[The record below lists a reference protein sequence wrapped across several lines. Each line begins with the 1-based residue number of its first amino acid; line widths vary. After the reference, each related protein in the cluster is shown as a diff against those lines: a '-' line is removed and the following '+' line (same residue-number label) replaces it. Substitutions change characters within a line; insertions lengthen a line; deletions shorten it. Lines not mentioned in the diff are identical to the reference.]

1 VTENENTQ
9 GAVPETPAT
18 EPEKEEITPSP
29 KATGEAP
36 TATGETTTAT
46 GETPAA
52 TGETTTATGETTTA
66 TGEAPTSTGAAPPAP
81 AEAPAATGETPTATG
96 AAPPAPAETPTATG
110 EAPAPEEEAPKVP
123 YTLKETKE
131 EEGSVLRFH
140 VEGQRDWFDN
150 KLEVILK
157 DLRKTVVMDGFRP
170 GKAPIQLLKNR
181 YGKDA
186 QKDAL
191 DEMAANIGR
200 QLVAAESLDAI
211 SEPALHDSKVEEG
224 KPIALE
230 IDIEVRPK
238 IDVKDYTGREYQV
251 EVQPVTED
259 LVTQQ
264 LAHIQEANATY
275 EAPADAA
282 KPFEKGNG
290 ANVDI
295 QVTDAHGQPMK
306 SLCRENAFLRDPFV
320 NLMPEVAQELVGKKA
335 GETFTRAVKRTVRNR
350 HGEEVVHE
358 DTYTVAL
365 KEVKV
370 RNLPALDD
378 EFAKDLGDFKTLEDL
393 RKRIRK
399 DLEEQAENQK
409 RSAAM
414 KKIFDHLIEANPF
427 AAPRTI
433 VAAQEYQTIMRDSHQ
448 LQRAGMSFSDIGVS
462 TEGYLREARFNSERF
477 VKINLLVNAI
487 ATKEKLEASDAD
499 LEKEIAKRAES
510 EGRKPLAI
518 RARLEA
524 DKKLDTV
531 KRELLVD
538 KVEEFLMEKNT
549 IQVQEMKKEAEK

>member
-9 GAVPETPAT
+9 GAVPETPAA
-18 EPEKEEITPSP
+18 EPGKKETTPSP
-29 KATGEAP
+29 TTTGEAPTTTGEAP
-36 TATGETTTAT
+36 TATGQA
-46 GETPAA
+46 
-52 TGETTTATGETTTA
+52 
-66 TGEAPTSTGAAPPAP
+66 
-81 AEAPAATGETPTATG
+81 PTATG
-96 AAPPAPAETPTATG
+96 AASAPTEVPAPT
-110 EAPAPEEEAPKVP
+110 EAAAPEEEAPKVP

-150 KLEVILK
+150 KLGDILK

-191 DEMAANIGR
+191 DEMTANIGR

-282 KPFEKGNG
+282 KPFEKGDG
-290 ANVDI
+290 VNVDI
-295 QVTDAHGQPMK
+295 QVTDVHGLPMK

-320 NLMPEVAQELVGKKA
+320 NLMPELAQEMVGRKA

-350 HGEEVVHE
+350 HGEEAVHE
-358 DTYTVAL
+358 DTYTVTL

-378 EFAKDLGDFKTLEDL
+378 EFAKDLGDFKALEDL
-393 RKRIRK
+393 KKRIRK
-399 DLEEQAENQK
+399 DLEEQAENRK

-448 LQRAGMSFSDIGVS
+448 LQRVGMSFSDMGVS
-462 TEGYLREARFNSERF
+462 TEGYLREARANSERF

-487 ATKEKLEASDAD
+487 AAKEKLEATDAD

-524 DKKLDTV
+524 EKKLDTV

-549 IQVQEMKKEAEK
+549 IQVQEVKKEAEK